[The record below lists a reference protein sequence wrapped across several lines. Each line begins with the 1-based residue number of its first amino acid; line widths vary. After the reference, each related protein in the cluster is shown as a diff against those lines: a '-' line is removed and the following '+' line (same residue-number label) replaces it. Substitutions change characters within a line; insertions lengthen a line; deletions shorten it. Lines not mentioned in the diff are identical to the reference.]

1 MGLYLMQGRGKNYLK
16 TIIPTP
22 IWNALRI
29 ILNRKNVKISKE
41 YQSVKLNFVMTRL
54 HISKFAE
61 IHNKFASLDKHLNFD
76 VEKTR
81 LRTYNVVS
89 FCNLALHY
97 SARYKLK
104 GDIVTCGVSF
114 GTAPL
119 VMTHNLKSQIKGR
132 TLFLVD
138 PFLGA
143 ENSSNTKR
151 LRNYNLDSELV
162 LKRMPEGLDVVVIRD
177 FLSPKAIKKFGKIAF
192 AHLNTM
198 DFKAEMES
206 IPELYKKL
214 VMGGFIIMDF
224 YGWLSAENQRKVDEL
239 LTLCGAESFELVTR
253 QLVIYKP

>member
-1 MGLYLMQGRGKNYLK
+1 MQVRDKNYYK
-16 TIIPTP
+16 TITPTP

-29 ILNRKNVKISKE
+29 ILKRKNVKIVKE

-89 FCNLALHY
+89 FCNLALHN

-104 GDIVTCGVSF
+104 GDVVTFGVSF

-138 PFLGA
+138 PFLGV
-143 ENSSNTKR
+143 ESSSNDKR

-162 LKRMPEGLDVVVIRD
+162 RERMPEGVDVVIIRD
-177 FLSPKAIKKFGKIAF
+177 FLSSKIIKKFGKITF

-198 DFKAEMES
+198 DLKAEIKS

-214 VMGGFIIMDF
+214 LKGGFIIMDF
-224 YGWLSAENQRKVDEL
+224 YGWLSVEDQRKVDEL